1 MMEPRETSSAIE
13 AAAIGWVAKLDRGPL
28 SENES
33 AALDAWL
40 TSDSRRRGAF
50 ARAQA
55 VMALADRSRALRQP
69 DSLGWDARKYFW
81 RWPSIRA
88 ERWPR
93 VAVVACIAL
102 LIGWAALPGA
112 ETIATQRGEIRMAV
126 LSDGSRATLDTKSN
140 LVVRFQ
146 RSRRDVELLEGTALF
161 DVAKDRERP
170 FVVHAGPID
179 AIAVGT
185 SFSVTRDRSG
195 EAVVTVRE
203 GRVAIR
209 DRKGRI
215 THILTANMT
224 AKADDEA
231 ATSVAKLTTED
242 VNRELAW
249 RSHMIAL
256 DGDTLTEAAEKF
268 ARYGGPPIVIADK
281 AVGSRTLS
289 GWFAADD
296 PRGFARAAALSL
308 GVRAREK
315 ENSIII
321 E

>member
-1 MMEPRETSSAIE
+1 M
-13 AAAIGWVAKLDRGPL
+13 
-28 SENES
+28 
-33 AALDAWL
+33 
-40 TSDSRRRGAF
+40 
-50 ARAQA
+50 
-55 VMALADRSRALRQP
+55 
-69 DSLGWDARKYFW
+69 
-81 RWPSIRA
+81 
-88 ERWPR
+88 
-93 VAVVACIAL
+93 
-102 LIGWAALPGA
+102 
-112 ETIATQRGEIRMAV
+112 
-126 LSDGSRATLDTKSN
+126 
-140 LVVRFQ
+140 
-146 RSRRDVELLEGTALF
+146 
-161 DVAKDRERP
+161 
-170 FVVHAGPID
+170 
-179 AIAVGT
+179 
-185 SFSVTRDRSG
+185 
-195 EAVVTVRE
+195 
-203 GRVAIR
+203 
-209 DRKGRI
+209 
-215 THILTANMT
+215 LTANMT